1 MIFKFGTYK
10 KLNAFVGIDLN
21 RYQSGQ
27 NIKGDSIN
35 RRGNTYA

>member
-1 MIFKFGTYK
+1 M
-10 KLNAFVGIDLN
+10 N